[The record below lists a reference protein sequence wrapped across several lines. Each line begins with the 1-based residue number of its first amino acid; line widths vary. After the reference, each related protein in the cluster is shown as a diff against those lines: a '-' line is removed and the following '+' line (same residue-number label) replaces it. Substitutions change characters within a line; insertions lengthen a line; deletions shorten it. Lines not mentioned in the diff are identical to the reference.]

1 MLGLEPG
8 LVISEGELQEK
19 YREASK
25 RLHPDAGGG
34 DGNFTALQDALATL
48 ASPSRR
54 LKAWL
59 ESRDLP
65 VETRGAIDPSLLDLF
80 VEIGAITQKAEELIR
95 KREAAGSA
103 LVRAL
108 LESETQSCREAVAGA
123 IDKVGSAIAG
133 RCDDFPAIE
142 FAAMTD
148 APAASALLRNLA
160 FLEKWRTSLRSCF
173 SRLL

>member
-1 MLGLEPG
+1 MLGLKPG

-34 DGNFTALQDALATL
+34 EGNFTALQDALATL
-48 ASPSRR
+48 TSPSRR

-59 ESRDLP
+59 ESRGWP
-65 VETRGAIDPSLLDLF
+65 VETRGAIDPALLDLF

-108 LESETQSCREAVAGA
+108 LENETQSCREAVAAA
-123 IDKVGSAIAG
+123 IDKVGSAIAI
-133 RCDDFPAIE
+133 RCDEFLTIE
-142 FAAMTD
+142 SAAVTD

-160 FLEKWRTSLRSCF
+160 FLEKWRTTLRSYYA
-173 SRLL
+173 RLV

>member
-1 MLGLEPG
+1 MLGFEPG

-34 DGNFTALQDALATL
+34 DGNFTALQEALATL

-59 ESRDLP
+59 ESRGLA

-80 VEIGAITQKAEELIR
+80 VEIGAITQQAEELIR

-108 LESETQSCREAVAGA
+108 LEKETQSCREAVAAA
-123 IDKVGSAIAG
+123 IDKVGEAIAG
-133 RCDDFPAIE
+133 RCDEFPEIE
-142 FAAMTD
+142 SVATTD
-148 APAASALLRNLA
+148 ASAACALLRNLA
-160 FLEKWRTSLRSCF
+160 FLEKWRASLRACYA
-173 SRLL
+173 RLV